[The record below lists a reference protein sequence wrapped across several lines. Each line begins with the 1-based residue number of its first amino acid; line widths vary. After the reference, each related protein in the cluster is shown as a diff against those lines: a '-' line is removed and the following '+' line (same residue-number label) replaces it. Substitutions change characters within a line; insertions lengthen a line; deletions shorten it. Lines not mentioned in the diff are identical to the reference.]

1 MLARAITVVL
11 EPQTGAAGD
20 PLAGLREFG
29 GWVLVSGIV
38 LVVIATI
45 AAVTILLAGKIG
57 QVTKAQSTAL
67 GWMGRTLLAGAIL
80 GSLGGLVIFGSGV
93 GGTNL
98 MPSAAQPP
106 VVDVTKNPAKS
117 TCTSEVT
124 HNAAKPDED
133 AKIINAL
140 LNEQDAK
147 AVIDYGFT
155 TVKWYPTGP
164 DCTSGNTNADPCQ
177 KVTVTQQSTAGTIT
191 RPVPMPFD
199 PANKSECVK

>member
-1 MLARAITVVL
+1 MLDRAITVVL

-29 GWVLVSGIV
+29 GWVLLSGIV

-45 AAVTILLAGKIG
+45 AAIIIWLAGKIG

-67 GWMGRTLLAGAIL
+67 GWMGRTLVAGAIL

-98 MPSAAQPP
+98 MPQAAQPP
-106 VVDVTKNPAKS
+106 VVEVTKNPAKS
-117 TCTSEVT
+117 TCTSEVSHT
-124 HNAAKPDED
+124 AANPDED
-133 AKIINAL
+133 ARIIKTL

-147 AVIDYGFT
+147 SVIDYGFT
-155 TVKWYPTGP
+155 TVRWYPTGP
-164 DCTSGNTNADPCQ
+164 DCTSGNTNPDPCK
-177 KVTVTQQSTAGTIT
+177 KVTVVQQSTTGTLT
-191 RPVPMPFD
+191 RPVNTPFD
-199 PANKSECVK
+199 PANTSECVK

>member
-1 MLARAITVVL
+1 MLVRAMTVVL

-20 PLAGLREFG
+20 PLAGLRQFG

-45 AAVTILLAGKIG
+45 AAVIIWLAGKIG
-57 QVTKAQSTAL
+57 QVTKAQSGAL
-67 GWMGRTLLAGAIL
+67 GWMGRAVIAGAIL
-80 GSLGGLVIFGSGV
+80 GSVGGLVIFGSGI

-124 HNAAKPDED
+124 HTAEKPDED
-133 AKIINAL
+133 AAVITALLDEQNAKSINA
-140 LNEQDAK
+140 A
-147 AVIDYGFT
+147 GFT
-155 TVKWYPTGP
+155 TVRWTPKGP
-164 DCTSGNTNADPCQ
+164 DCTSGNTKPDPCK
-177 KVTVTQQSTAGTIT
+177 KVTVSQLVTAGSVT
-191 RPVPMPFD
+191 RPVPSSFD
-199 PANKSECVK
+199 PSNKSECVK